1 MRKTK
6 RIILAAAALVAVAA
20 VPESAY
26 AASAGMPWE
35 TPLNQLLNS
44 LTGPVARVLGAMA
57 IIAAGF
63 GIAFSEGGGGIRK
76 VLWVVLGL
84 SITFAAISWGL
95 PFLGFGGGLAV

>member
-1 MRKTK
+1 MSKNHK
-6 RIILAAAALVAVAA
+6 ILLGLAALVAIAA
-20 VPESAY
+20 IPDSAF

-57 IIAAGF
+57 IIAAGI
-63 GIAFSEGGGGIRK
+63 GVAFSEGGGGIRK

-84 SITFAAISWGL
+84 SITFAAVSWGL

>member
-1 MRKTK
+1 MMGL
-6 RIILAAAALVAVAA
+6 IAVTAM
-20 VPESAY
+20 PESVY

-57 IIAAGF
+57 IIAAGL

>member
-1 MRKTK
+1 MSKK
-6 RIILAAAALVAVAA
+6 NRILLGLLALVAIAA
-20 VPESAY
+20 VPDSAF

-57 IIAAGF
+57 IIAAGI
-63 GIAFSEGGGGIRK
+63 GVAFSEGGGGIRK

-84 SITFAAISWGL
+84 SITFAAVSWGL
-95 PFLGFGGGLAV
+95 PFLGFGGGLAI